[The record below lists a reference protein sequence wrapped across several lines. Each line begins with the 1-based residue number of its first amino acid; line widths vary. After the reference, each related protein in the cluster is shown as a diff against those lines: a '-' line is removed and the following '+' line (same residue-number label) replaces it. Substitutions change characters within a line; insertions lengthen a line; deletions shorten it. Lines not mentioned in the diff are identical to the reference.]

1 MNSER
6 IQTIVKDKYGA
17 AVVRAASG
25 VGSAC
30 CGTSPSSST
39 ARVRH
44 PNSS

>member
-6 IQTIVKDKYGA
+6 IKTTVKDKYRAA
-17 AVVRAASG
+17 AVRTASG